1 MKTSERTLEDQHQIY
16 VDNLCCSSEE
26 SLIRGK
32 LKSLRGIV
40 DMKFNVVTH
49 QMTVRHTSDI
59 QVVLTA
65 LQEIGMNG
73 MLLEKKQPI
82 FPTVN
87 PRRQFVAVTVSGI
100 LLVTGE
106 ILSLMHLS
114 TTAAGIFFI
123 SSIVV
128 GGLGVFARAI
138 RSIRNL
144 SVDINLLMTVAVIGA
159 VAIGQLGEGAA
170 VIVLFALSLVIE
182 SKSLDR
188 TRKAIGTLMTLS
200 PPTALVKSNDGEVVR
215 PVGEIGLREIVI
227 VLPGDRIPV
236 DGIVCNGASTVDES
250 TITGEPFPELKRT
263 GDAVFAGTFNQRGTL
278 EIRVTKLSNDTTLAK
293 IIQLVEDGQSHRA
306 RSQSSIDR
314 FAMYYTPAVFVAAI
328 CLSVIPVLL
337 FHQPFQEWFYRSL
350 VLLVISCPC
359 ALVISTPIT
368 IVSGLTNAARNGILI
383 KGGIHLEELSRI
395 RCVAFDKTGTLTHGR
410 PTITAIHTM
419 NSLSI
424 ERILQIA
431 VSLERRSEHPLA
443 GTFIDYAL
451 SNNISIADCE
461 MAEFKAIPGKGV
473 QAMIE
478 AERYSLGSHKFAE
491 DLGICSSEVE
501 QVLGKFERDGNSV
514 MLLANAREVIGIFA
528 VQDEVRKQGKSAL
541 NALRRL
547 GIMHIALLTGDDK
560 IGAATIGDELPI
572 DETRSGLLPDDKVL
586 AIKDLQRQYG
596 KVAMVGDGINDAPAL
611 ANADVG
617 IAMGGAGSDTA
628 LETADVVLMAD
639 DLAQLP
645 FAFRLSKK
653 AISTIKQNIVFA
665 LAVKAVFIALGVLG
679 FTTLWLAILADD
691 GVTLLVALNGLK
703 LLRLKQSP

>member
-1 MKTSERTLEDQHQIY
+1 MKISERSLADEHRIY
-16 VDNLCCSSEE
+16 VNNLCCSSEE
-26 SLIRGK
+26 SLISGK
-32 LKSLRGIV
+32 LNSLPGIV
-40 DMKFNVVTH
+40 ELQFNVVSH
-49 QMTVRHTSDI
+49 QMTVRHTNDI
-59 QVVLTA
+59 QVILTA

-73 MLLEKKQPI
+73 ILLEKKHSI
-82 FPTVN
+82 SPTVN
-87 PRRQFVAVTVSGI
+87 SRRQFVAITASGI
-100 LLVTGE
+100 LFATGE

-114 TTAAGIFFI
+114 TTATDILFI
-123 SSIVV
+123 SSIIA

-138 RSIRNL
+138 RSIRNR

-159 VAIGQLGEGAA
+159 VTIGQLGEGAA

-188 TRKAIGTLMTLS
+188 TRKAIETLMTLS
-200 PPTALVKSNDGEVVR
+200 PPTALVKSNTGEVVR
-215 PVGEIGLREIVI
+215 AVGEIGLQEIVI
-227 VLPGDRIPV
+227 VKPGDRIPV
-236 DGIVCNGASTVDES
+236 DGIVCNGTSTVDES
-250 TITGEPFPELKRT
+250 TITGEPFPEVKMI
-263 GDAVFAGTFNQRGTL
+263 GNPVFAGTFNQRGTL
-278 EIRVTKLSNDTTLAK
+278 EIRVTKLSSDTTFAK
-293 IIQLVEDGQSHRA
+293 IIQLVEDGLTHRA

-314 FAMYYTPAVFVAAI
+314 FARYYTPFVFIAAI

-337 FHQPFQEWFYRSL
+337 FQQPFQEWFYRSL

-383 KGGIHLEELSRI
+383 KGGIHLEELSGI
-395 RCVAFDKTGTLTHGR
+395 RCIAFDKTGTLTHGR
-410 PTITAIHTM
+410 PTITAIHPM
-419 NSLSI
+419 NSVSA
-424 ERILQIA
+424 EQILQIA

-443 GTFIDYAL
+443 GTFINYAL
-451 SNNISIADCE
+451 SNNISIPAFE
-461 MAEFKAIPGKGV
+461 MAEFKAIPGKGI

-478 AERYSLGSHKFAE
+478 AEQYSLGSHRFAE
-491 DLGICSSEVE
+491 ELGLCSPEVD
-501 QVLGKFERDGNSV
+501 QVLGKFEREGNSV
-514 MLLANAREVIGIFA
+514 MLLANAREVLGIIV
-528 VQDEVRKQGKSAL
+528 VQDEVRKQGKKAL
-541 NALRRL
+541 NALRTL
-547 GIMHIALLTGDDK
+547 GIKHIALLTGDDK
-560 IGAATIGDELPI
+560 IGAAALGDELPI
-572 DETRSGLLPDDKVL
+572 DESRSGLLPGDKVL

-617 IAMGGAGSDTA
+617 IAMGGASSDTA

-645 FAFRLSKK
+645 FAVRLSKV

-665 LAVKAVFIALGVLG
+665 LVVKAIFIALGVLG